1 LTRRILPLLLL
12 LVLGAGAVVL
22 YQRTRDERQI
32 HRALRDLLALCEK
45 REASGLLATALRA
58 QDLLGA
64 FTSNAVVR
72 VGPPYPMT
80 LTRGDLP
87 PLLARAHQYAD
98 RLTVRSRG
106 DELTIE
112 GDRRQA
118 LMRVT
123 LDIEVVID
131 GQTDFGIGE
140 YEFAWRKEERRWRI
154 AAVNHMETIRHP
166 SRMPE
171 P

>member
-1 LTRRILPLLLL
+1 M
-12 LVLGAGAVVL
+12 LVLALGAGALAL
-22 YQRTRDERQI
+22 YHRTRDERQI
-32 HRALRDLLALCEK
+32 HRALGDLLALCEK
-45 REASGLLATALRA
+45 RESAGLLATALQA
-58 QDLLGA
+58 QELLGA

-98 RLTVRSRG
+98 RVTVRSRG
-106 DELTIE
+106 AELSIAT
-112 GDRRQA
+112 GRRQA

-123 LDIEVVID
+123 LDIEIVID
-131 GQTDFGIGE
+131 GQADFGIGE
-140 YEFAWRKEERRWRI
+140 YELAWRKEDRRWRI
-154 AAVNHMETIRHP
+154 AAVDHLETIRHP